1 MFVCAVWS
9 EEHECAG
16 KKKPES
22 WWGYLAATDEA
33 LADVAVAKTFVYKTP
48 LASSFGTAYR
58 RRMFVGPIDVV
69 TLKMISD
76 EQLYQLAMFLGSCA
90 MLLIVLYHYLE
101 VNAKDSSATSST
113 SSQTSVKS
121 HASTSSSKN
130 SISTTTINRDAAG

>member
-1 MFVCAVWS
+1 
-9 EEHECAG
+9 
-16 KKKPES
+16 
-22 WWGYLAATDEA
+22 
-33 LADVAVAKTFVYKTP
+33 
-48 LASSFGTAYR
+48 
-58 RRMFVGPIDVV
+58 
-69 TLKMISD
+69 MISD

>member
-1 MFVCAVWS
+1 MFPRSCAIRNLIDSPIYIRFIYITLRVLYS
-9 EEHECAG
+9 HSG
-16 KKKPES
+16 DNDID
-22 WWGYLAATDEA
+22 LAKGQLSHTTT
-33 LADVAVAKTFVYKTP
+33 K
-48 LASSFGTAYR
+48 
-58 RRMFVGPIDVV
+58 DVV

-113 SSQTSVKS
+113 SSQSSSVQS

-130 SISTTTINRDAAG
+130 SISTTPINRDAAG